1 MKSPFS
7 FIVKPYNSRRYDNI
21 KNIKNIDLITSTSK
35 EDASSSNRF
44 AIVVETPINY
54 KGPIKK
60 GDTLLVHHNVF
71 KYYNDMK
78 GREKS
83 GKSYFKDDLFFVD
96 NDQFFLY
103 KQKDKWSANGKYCF
117 VKPIDAEDFFIDKG
131 KEEPLIGIIKYINQ
145 ELINKGV
152 KEGDKISFTP
162 DSEYEFKVDNEKLY
176 RMFTNNITMIL

>member
-7 FIVKPYNSRRYDNI
+7 FIVKPYNNKRYDNI
-21 KNIKNIDLITSTSK
+21 KNIENVNLITSTSK

-44 AIVVETPINY
+44 AKVVETPINY
-54 KGPIKK
+54 TGSIEKGN
-60 GDTLLVHHNVF
+60 TLLVHHNVF

-103 KQKDKWSANGKYCF
+103 KKENKWNAHGKYCF
-117 VKPIDAEDFFIDKG
+117 IKPIKPEEFFIDKG
-131 KEEPLIGIIKYINQ
+131 KEEPLIGIVKYIN
-145 ELINKGV
+145 EDLKLKGV
-152 KEGDKISFTP
+152 QEGDKISFTP
-162 DSEYEFKVDNEKLY
+162 DSEYEFNVDGEKLY
-176 RMFTNNITMIL
+176 RMMTHNITMIL